1 MVSQPI
7 PVRQPK
13 YQVPDPPNHTRL
25 ARWEI
30 FRASQIIPNLKAH
43 LPRVEEAASR
53 HERPKPEDLP
63 LWELKQIHI
72 DLLYVKRKLEQGGR
86 PTRGA
91 TEEELAILEKAYAAS
106 LADAERLC
114 PGRAPFPLEGRE
126 ESDPRLRLRDLE
138 YQMEDNER
146 EVGGLRAWIATLPEG
161 VVTARREAQFKL
173 DRWVEG
179 QERCENELR
188 ACREVVERAEKKAE
202 EAGEVKG

>member
-1 MVSQPI
+1 M
-7 PVRQPK
+7 
-13 YQVPDPPNHTRL
+13 
-25 ARWEI
+25 
-30 FRASQIIPNLKAH
+30 QIIPDLKAH

-53 HERPKPEDLP
+53 HEPPKPEDLP

-86 PTRGA
+86 PTRCA
-91 TEEELAILEKAYAAS
+91 TEEELTLLEKAYAAS

-114 PGRAPFPLEGRE
+114 PGRAPFPLEGGE

-146 EVGGLRAWIATLPEG
+146 DVGRLRAWIATLPEG
-161 VVTARREAQFKL
+161 VVEARRQAQFDL
-173 DRWVEG
+173 DRWVER